1 MAKNFKKFESKAAYD
16 VYRSSDDWWYP
27 AVNFIKVD
35 NDRIVHYNNELIMRW
50 DPRDTV
56 KTPTFFGDVSWEK
69 FKDWVDNAS
78 RPCEIP
84 ADTTDP
90 ASDIKYLDTENFNLN
105 TEGEAS
111 HLNNIHWLQM
121 AEIENIN
128 IGLFE
133 AKNGKWREVRFN
145 FDKGCPKG
153 FHKWF
158 PNTVNGKKLI
168 GRYDTAVYDDTY
180 VANNRGQTG
189 THNLSEKIREA
200 TANTNPNLLSLT
212 YWEYHVLVFIFC
224 AYYKTFDVQSVCDGL
239 CWASTSDP
247 TANNYFEKIE
257 SGYPNGWI
265 DTRVSGHAGKHILSN
280 YSSVS
285 GHNNEAYKFMWL
297 ENPIFGK
304 NYLRVAGC
312 NTGTDGL
319 YFCYD
324 DIKANHNKS
333 LSYDKEQIE
342 KIIPLE
348 DNETDYCKDISL
360 FGHNIGEYEAAGS
373 SSGFF
378 DCNTWNYSSTD
389 QDFCESKV
397 GGDSTSESAA
407 GGFCRNFSDTVDISG
422 NRQEIRERLTM
433 NFKTDYISPFNN
445 PNGAEDIYDV
455 YDSEI
460 EYLRSTGTQY
470 IDCDYIPNGAT
481 QIEIKVRANTINFK
495 FVNQNY
501 TLFTPLFGV
510 MLSASNKFW
519 AALVSGGTDTTKF
532 NLFYYNCTNV
542 ARYPYFTPNLTQAQV
557 LDWQTYTI
565 NKTVVTR
572 DGSTLTAS
580 AVNQANSTG
589 FQYSLYLFEVNDPN
603 DVYTHLGTSTIDV
616 AYFKVKDGRGEIVR
630 DMIPVR
636 IGDKG
641 YMYDKVSKRLF
652 GNQGTGN
659 FVLGP
664 DKPRKSTEDFVE
676 VDYLESTGTQYIDT
690 GIYGT
695 MDLDFYIEFEPTEL
709 GTAYQESAGSIF
721 GSRNDW
727 NKQAYQ
733 LTTYN
738 KVSPY
743 SASTCGHFLCANN
756 YGWSDSRT
764 PTANILLNKKNIIKK
779 ENLLFTRAD
788 GTTFTLTSQTFTTP
802 SSIRIF
808 QCAGAG
814 EPSKIKLY
822 NLKFSCNGNILR
834 DFIPV
839 RVGTVGYM
847 YDRVSKQFFGNAGTG
862 GFILGPDKPKTEAFT
877 EVEYLESTGTQYIDT
892 GVQFTLSQKIW
903 CKFQNTD
910 TTSTSRDRRIFG
922 GASGWKT
929 YGISLPE
936 NNIVVNNVINNIY
949 VYSSSRIYN
958 FYYYNKTA
966 KLDNTSYNFNTS
978 GNDNNVPTI
987 TLFAEH
993 RPNSISSLFVGRI
1006 YSFKVDGII
1015 DLIPVRVGNVGYM
1028 YDKISGQ
1035 LFGNAGTGNF
1045 VVGSDKP
1052 KTKEFAELDYLES
1065 TGTQY
1070 IDLGRTLSKTDFK
1083 FSMKFEATDISSAG
1097 MIFSGRPIADGT
1109 NAGSLSFLLLSPNFR
1124 MDSFGATN
1132 TISLTENLAVN
1143 TPYEVEYSNG
1153 TLVINGESTSITSG
1167 SGTASTGYIYLFGGN
1182 NTRLTKPEFPSKIK
1196 LYYAKFYQ
1204 KNPVDNT
1211 PVFDLIPVRVGQT
1224 GYMYDKVSKR
1234 LFGNQGTGN
1243 FVLGPDKP
1251 QPIEYLQ
1258 TTGTQYFTFPVNVA
1272 AGDDFEVNLELTTFG
1287 TTSSNYGIWDTNATN
1302 QFKSSG
1308 YSYDSTN
1315 RRITFASWLG
1325 TASAYGGWDAYT
1337 GRRGSVVMSN
1347 TRKNGGVLN
1356 RPITA
1361 PFTQFK
1367 LFSDNIYTNRVFSLK
1382 IKHNGE
1388 IIYDLVPV
1396 KRNGV
1401 GYLCNKVDGQLY
1413 SNSGSGDFI
1422 LGPNKVYDSKVEY
1435 LESSGSQFI
1444 DTEID
1449 FKSIVTTS
1457 LYTAIT
1463 KNISTNSVLFG
1474 AFYDNGTIPK
1484 TQIYINSSQKWAAA
1498 SGNGSYSGVTS
1509 GNSVIPYN
1517 KYGISV
1523 QSTQAQNSPIPARL
1537 FERANDINNELPVDG
1552 MRLYSCAMKSGD
1564 TWLRN
1569 FIPVRVGSTGYLYD
1583 DISGK
1588 LFGNPDSNN
1597 KFIIGPDKGY
1607 KVDRMKELGCIM
1619 WFPLDNENGL
1629 NDVIGDK
1636 QILVTT
1642 SGSFTWVAAEQL
1654 YYVKLGAVD
1663 TSVAN
1668 IPISYSS
1675 SDFVDQSWTVVTQAR
1690 RYTTSSSRG
1699 AANVFVLNNSSF
1711 AGAIDS
1717 NGTAVTGN
1725 WTTDN
1730 IQQSAFVCS
1739 TTGRTVYRADGT
1751 SYLSD
1756 STTYPLPWEYS
1767 KIDVASQASY
1777 SVNKYTFVRN
1787 FALFNRALTQEEV
1800 VEVYEL
1806 INI

>member
-56 KTPTFFGDVSWEK
+56 KTPAFFGDVSWEK

-128 IGLFE
+128 VGLFE

-189 THNLSEKIREA
+189 THSSSDKIREA
-200 TANTNPNLLSLT
+200 IANTNPNLLSLT

-239 CWASTSDP
+239 CWATSSDSIAST
-247 TANNYFEKIE
+247 YYEKIE

-265 DTRVSGHAGKHILSN
+265 DSQQSDHLGKSVYQSGGST
-280 YSSVS
+280 S
-285 GHNNEAYKFMWL
+285 GRDNAAHKFMWL

-324 DIKANHNKS
+324 DIKANHNIS
-333 LSYDKEQIE
+333 LSYDKEQVE

-360 FGHNIGEYEAAGS
+360 FGHNVGEYEATGS

-378 DCNTWNYSSTD
+378 DRNTWDYSSTD

-407 GGFCRNFSDTVDISG
+407 GGFNRQFSETVDING
-422 NRQEIRERLTM
+422 NYPEIRERLTM
-433 NFKTDYISPFNN
+433 NFRSDYISPFNN
-445 PNGAEDIYDV
+445 PNGTKDIYDV

-481 QIEIKVRANTINFK
+481 QIEIKVRANTVNFK

-501 TLFTPLFGV
+501 ALFTPLFGV

-519 AALVSGGTDTTKF
+519 AALVSGGTSTTKF
-532 NLFYYNCTNV
+532 DLFYYNCTSV
-542 ARYPYFTPNLTQAQV
+542 ARYPYYTPDMTQAQV

-572 DGSTLTAS
+572 DGTTLTAS
-580 AVNQANSTG
+580 AVNQANSSG
-589 FQYSLYLFEVNDPN
+589 FQHSLYLFEVNDPN
-603 DVYTHLGTSTIDV
+603 DTYTHIGTSTIDV
-616 AYFKVKDGRGEIVR
+616 AYFKVKDSQGNIVR

-641 YMYDKVSKRLF
+641 YMFDKVSKRLF
-652 GNQGTGN
+652 GNQGTGD

-676 VDYLESTGTQYIDT
+676 IDYLESTGTQYIDT
-690 GIYGT
+690 GLQINHNSNVVVEERTRIAFTTADVRQLNGSNNLGFWGITAQGKWECAANTVSDVDSGTTWHDVIWNYHKASNKGCTSLKVDGTIVKEYNNSAISNSDDYDIFIYAIGGKNNA
-695 MDLDFYIEFEPTEL
+695 DAQY
-709 GTAYQESAGSIF
+709 
-721 GSRNDW
+721 
-727 NKQAYQ
+727 
-733 LTTYN
+733 YN
-738 KVSPY
+738 KAKIS
-743 SASTCGHFLCANN
+743 SFQ
-756 YGWSDSRT
+756 
-764 PTANILLNKKNIIKK
+764 ILFDNVIV
-779 ENLLFTRAD
+779 
-788 GTTFTLTSQTFTTP
+788 
-802 SSIRIF
+802 
-808 QCAGAG
+808 
-814 EPSKIKLY
+814 
-822 NLKFSCNGNILR
+822 R
-834 DFIPV
+834 DFVPV

-847 YDRVSKQFFGNAGTG
+847 YDRISKQFFGNSGTG
-862 GFILGPDKPKTEAFT
+862 GFKLGPDKPKTEAFT
-877 EVEYLESTGTQYIDT
+877 EVEYIESTGTQYIDT
-892 GVQFTLSQKIW
+892 KYTTGASSIITLDAQLTATSRQIRLVG
-903 CKFQNTD
+903 
-910 TTSTSRDRRIFG
+910 TTSGYFEIYTNGSDKFSFTSNGSTYATSVSMSTERKIF
-922 GASGWKT
+922 K
-929 YGISLPE
+929 ID
-936 NNIVVNNVINNIY
+936 NVATTGYIGNTTKSIAKNGSSY
-949 VYSSSRIYN
+949 YSSVYLLARPSATN
-958 FYYYNKTA
+958 TFSSA
-966 KLDNTSYNFNTS
+966 KLYSC
-978 GNDNNVPTI
+978 TI
-987 TLFAEH
+987 YDGTTLVRDF
-993 RPNSISSLFVGRI
+993 
-1006 YSFKVDGII
+1006 
-1015 DLIPVRVGNVGYM
+1015 IPVRIGQKGYL
-1028 YDKISGQ
+1028 YDKVSRT

-1045 VVGSDKP
+1045 VVGPDKP
-1052 KTKEFAELDYLES
+1052 IAKEFTELDYLES

-1070 IDLGRTLSKTDFK
+1070 IDLGRTFAKTGFK
-1083 FSMKFEATDISSAG
+1083 FSIKLEATDISTAG
-1097 MIFSGRPIADGT
+1097 MIFSGRSIADGT
-1109 NAGSLSFLLLSPNFR
+1109 NTGSLSLLLLSPNFR

-1132 TISLTENLAVN
+1132 TTALTTDLAVN
-1143 TPYEVEYSNG
+1143 TPYEIEYDNG

-1167 SGTASTGYIYLFGGN
+1167 SGSASTGYIYLFGGN
-1182 NTRLTKPEFPSKIK
+1182 NTRLTKPEYPSKIK

-1204 KNPVDNT
+1204 NNAL
-1211 PVFDLIPVRVGQT
+1211 VFDLVPVRIGQM
-1224 GYMYDKVSKR
+1224 GYIYDKVSNQI
-1234 LFGNQGTGN
+1234 FGNLGTGK

-1272 AGDDFEVNLELTTFG
+1272 AGDDFEVNLELTTFA
-1287 TTSSNYGIWDTNATN
+1287 TSSSNHLIWDTNATN
-1302 QFKSSG
+1302 QFRSYG
-1308 YSYDSTN
+1308 YSYNSTDN
-1315 RRITFASWLG
+1315 FIVFASWSG
-1325 TASAYGGWDAYT
+1325 ADSNTGGWNLYT
-1337 GRRGSVVMSN
+1337 GKRGSVIMSN
-1347 TRKNGGVLN
+1347 TRKNSAILN

-1361 PFTQFK
+1361 PFTQFT
-1367 LFSDNIYTNRVFSLK
+1367 LFYGNSYTNRVFSLK

-1388 IIYDLVPV
+1388 VIYDLVPV

-1401 GYLCNKVDGQLY
+1401 GYLCNKVDEQLY
-1413 SNSGSGDFI
+1413 GNSGSGDFI

-1449 FKSIVTTS
+1449 FKSVVKTS

-1474 AFYDNGTIPK
+1474 AFYDLGDVPK

-1517 KYGISV
+1517 KYSISV
-1523 QSTQAQNSPIPARL
+1523 QSTQTQDSPIPARL
-1537 FERANDINNELPVDG
+1537 FERANDVNNELPVNG
-1552 MRLYSCAMKSGD
+1552 MRLYRCDMKSGN

-1597 KFIIGPDKGY
+1597 KFIVGPDKGY

-1619 WFPLDNENGL
+1619 WFPLDYENGL
-1629 NDVIGDK
+1629 NDVIGNK

-1654 YYVKLGAVD
+1654 YYVKLGAVG

-1675 SDFVDQSWTVVTQAR
+1675 SDFVNQEWTVISQAR
-1690 RYTTSSSRG
+1690 RYTASSSRG
-1699 AANVFVLNNSSF
+1699 GGSVFLVNDLAF
-1711 AGAIDS
+1711 APTIDS
-1717 NGTAVTGN
+1717 NGTANTSN

-1730 IQQSAFVCS
+1730 ILQTAIVCS
-1739 TTGRTVYRADGT
+1739 TTGRTIYNANGT
-1751 SYLSD
+1751 IYLTD
-1756 STTYPLPWEYS
+1756 STTYPTPWGYS

-1777 SVNKYTFVRN
+1777 SENKYSFVRN
-1787 FALFNRALTQEEV
+1787 FALFNRALTQQEV
-1800 VEVYEL
+1800 AEVYEL